1 MFAFEVSLELGDAQV
16 PENLDSPGFFMRE
29 RLGPFLHC
37 LDHVEALFLVCHLL
51 LHGFL
56 DWWVFLPL
64 CAETERLGG
73 LGVKEERL
81 LTIAVLLLQGRTVF
95 YVGAGEEWIINL
107 FLDHLVP
114 EENSLIVGH
123 QVGV

>member
-29 RLGPFLHC
+29 RLGPFLQC

-56 DWWVFLPL
+56 DWWVFHHL

-73 LGVKEERL
+73 LG
-81 LTIAVLLLQGRTVF
+81 
-95 YVGAGEEWIINL
+95 
-107 FLDHLVP
+107 
-114 EENSLIVGH
+114 
-123 QVGV
+123 